1 MKRILTALVLG
12 ISLLVASGGF
22 VYAQDFNKG
31 LEAAQKGDFATA
43 LREWR
48 PLAEQGDA
56 KAQFNLGVMYDN
68 GQGVTQDDK
77 EAVKWYR
84 KSAEQGDAKAQYN
97 LGVMYGN
104 GAGVT
109 QYYKEAVKW
118 YRKAAEQGH
127 AKAQNNLGLM
137 YYNGDGVLEDDVY
150 AHMWWSIAAS
160 NGDDDAMKNR
170 DIVAKRMTTEQL
182 AEAQKLARECVKKN
196 YKGC

>member
-1 MKRILTALVLG
+1 MKRTLTALVLG
-12 ISLLVASGGF
+12 LSLLIASVGNG
-22 VYAQDFNKG
+22 YAQDY
-31 LEAAQKGDFATA
+31 QKGVEAYKNGDYATA

-56 KAQFNLGVMYDN
+56 GAQ
-68 GQGVTQDDK
+68 T
-77 EAVKWYR
+77 
-84 KSAEQGDAKAQYN
+84 N

-104 GAGVT
+104 GEGVT
-109 QYYKEAVKW
+109 QDYKEAVKW

-127 AKAQNNLGLM
+127 AMAQYNLGVM
-137 YYNGDGVLEDDVY
+137 YDNGEGVIEDDVY
-150 AHMWWSIAAS
+150 AHMWWNIAAS

-170 DIVAKRMTTEQL
+170 DIFAKRLTTEQL